1 MNDQEKRTVRLGGE
15 LGEKFVQEFAAY
27 VDSVAE
33 AIRMLEA
40 NWPGFAQHLRESD
53 PEKVGYRVTVAD
65 RDVAEDEI
73 VLVSRGDILIMP
85 VIVGASAGTRFLA
98 GAALVALAVVGS
110 ITMPWSSPFLSEG
123 VASMMMNVG
132 AGLMVG
138 AAIEL
143 LTPIPKQPDW
153 QAKDGKPNYWF
164 NGAQQTSAQGLPI
177 PIGTGTMLIGGTVI
191 SAGVSVEDIGT
202 GSLPG
207 NNPVLVQ

>member
-1 MNDQEKRTVRLGGE
+1 MSEKRTVRLGGE
-15 LGEKFVQEFAAY
+15 LGEKFVTEFAAY

-65 RDVAEDEI
+65 REVEEDEI

-85 VIVGASAGTRFLA
+85 VIGGASAGLRIVA
-98 GAALVALAVVGS
+98 GAAIIALAWWNPLGWSAAAVTAGYGVG
-110 ITMPWSSPFLSEG
+110 
-123 VASMMMNVG
+123 ASMMIGG
-132 AGLMVG
+132 A
-138 AAIEL
+138 IQL
-143 LTPIPKQPDW
+143 LTPMPKQPDW
-153 QAKDGKPNYWF
+153 QAKEGRPNYWF

-191 SAGVSVEDIGT
+191 SAGVSVEDIGA
-202 GSLPG
+202 GSLPT
-207 NNPVLVQ
+207 NSPVLV

>member
-1 MNDQEKRTVRLGGE
+1 MSEKRTVRLGGE
-15 LGEKFVQEFAAY
+15 LGEKFVKEFAAY

-65 RDVAEDEI
+65 RDVEEDELL
-73 VLVSRGDILIMP
+73 LVSKGDILIMP
-85 VIVGASAGTRFLA
+85 VIGGASAGIRIFA
-98 GAALVALAVVGS
+98 GAALVVAGYALSG
-110 ITMPWSSPFLSEG
+110 ITGGASLNLVPIG
-123 VASMMMNVG
+123 ASMMIGG
-132 AGLMVG
+132 A
-138 AAIEL
+138 IQL
-143 LTPIPKQPDW
+143 LTPMPKQPDW
-153 QAKDGKPNYWF
+153 QAKEGRPNYWF

-202 GSLPG
+202 GSLPT
-207 NNPVLVQ
+207 NSPVLV

>member
-1 MNDQEKRTVRLGGE
+1 MSEKRTVRLGGE
-15 LGEKFVQEFAAY
+15 LGEKFVKEFAAY

-65 RDVAEDEI
+65 RDVEEGEI
-73 VLVSRGDILIMP
+73 VLVSQGDILIMP
-85 VIVGASAGTRFLA
+85 VIVGASAGVRFVA
-98 GAALVALAVVGS
+98 GAVLLAAAYFFPPAASFLVPMGMS
-110 ITMPWSSPFLSEG
+110 
-123 VASMMMNVG
+123 
-132 AGLMVG
+132 LMVG
-138 AAIEL
+138 AAIEM

-177 PIGTGTMLIGGTVI
+177 PIGTGTMLIAGTVI

-202 GSLPG
+202 GSLPT
-207 NNPVLVQ
+207 NSPVLV

>member
-1 MNDQEKRTVRLGGE
+1 MGEKRNVRLGGE
-15 LGEKFVQEFAAY
+15 LGEKFVKEFAAY

-73 VLVSRGDILIMP
+73 VLVSQGDILIMP
-85 VIVGASAGTRFLA
+85 VIVGASAGVRFLA
-98 GAALVALAVVGS
+98 GAAILAFSWWNPLYWSAAAVTAGYGVG
-110 ITMPWSSPFLSEG
+110 
-123 VASMMMNVG
+123 ASMMIGG
-132 AGLMVG
+132 A
-138 AAIEL
+138 IQL

-177 PIGTGTMLIGGTVI
+177 PIGVGTMLIAGTVI

-202 GSLPG
+202 GALPT
-207 NNPVLVQ
+207 NSPVLV

>member
-1 MNDQEKRTVRLGGE
+1 LNDQQKRTVRLGGE
-15 LGEKFVQEFAAY
+15 LGDLFVKEFAAY
-27 VDSVAE
+27 VESVAE

-40 NWPGFAQHLRESD
+40 NWPGFMLHLRNSD
-53 PEKVGYRVTVAD
+53 PDKIGYRVTVAG
-65 RDVAEDEI
+65 RDVEEDEI
-73 VLVSRGDILIMP
+73 VLVSKGDILIMP

-110 ITMPWSSPFLSEG
+110 ITMPWASPFLSEG
-123 VASMMMNVG
+123 VASLMMNVG

-138 AAIEL
+138 AAVEL

-202 GSLPG
+202 GPLPG